1 MNRPSPTSPYL
12 TAHET
17 IAYLNIG
24 SQSALYRLI
33 REHHLPF
40 CRVGR
45 LYRFDVR
52 ELDAWMRG
60 HDSALEQIR
69 SWKLRA

>member
-1 MNRPSPTSPYL
+1 MMESPYL
-12 TAHET
+12 TARET
-17 IAYLNIG
+17 LAYLRIG

-33 REHHLPF
+33 REHALPF

-45 LYRFDVR
+45 LYRFDRR

-60 HDSALEQIR
+60 FGSALEQVRHERR
-69 SWKLRA
+69 SA